1 VADTFVLTINTG
13 SDAFVGGGSDGVTVE
28 LRRILL
34 DVADRLEEGRLEGTL
49 RDHNGNTCGLYGMEP
64 EGARG

>member
-1 VADTFVLTINTG
+1 MADTFVLTINLR
-13 SDAFVGGGSDGVTVE
+13 SDAFHPEPSPE

-34 DVADRLEEGRLEGTL
+34 DVVERLDEDRMEGTL
-49 RDHNGNTCGLYGMEP
+49 RDVNGVTVGLYGLEP